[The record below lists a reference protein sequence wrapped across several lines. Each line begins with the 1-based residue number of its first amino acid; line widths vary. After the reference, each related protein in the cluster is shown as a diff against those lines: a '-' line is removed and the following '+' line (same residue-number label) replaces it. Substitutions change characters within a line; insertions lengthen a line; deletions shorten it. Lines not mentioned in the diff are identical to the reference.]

1 MIHDGG
7 DIIRKRILRIYDG
20 LVASDP
26 GLTRFRVALRAAV
39 AMATS
44 LGIEALLTHFLG
56 VTGVG
61 VVVAMLLGAVVA
73 MVGSLA
79 LMGSNVLILMRTAAL
94 FPVALGLGEAGGIA
108 VGPRTDFML
117 AGFVVVMFIAV
128 AIRRFGPAYFQYG
141 FMMWLGYFFASFT
154 HATWF
159 EFPFM
164 MAAVMVATLWI
175 VLLSTTVLRTH
186 PQRTFE
192 RTLASFWVRARLV
205 AGALE
210 EYMKSATQDEASLRL
225 SLRLKTGQLSES
237 ALMVEGWLD
246 NPAALPPGGSALAV
260 RRFLLEVQYLLDRMA
275 SDAAMLFETRSD
287 DALDLGSTVAGAM
300 ARGDQQRAAQVL
312 VHLQDVDG
320 PGRDSAIDFS
330 NAAAEFLAL
339 SFENHRFGDGTW
351 QRGEGA
357 EFSPI
362 ATLIMENLP
371 GSSAIAQ
378 GLAARGN
385 TWNPLA
391 RLSLPWRQAI
401 QVALAGTLAILFG
414 RWLSPARYYWAVIA
428 AFIMSAGTATRMETV
443 LKGINRILG
452 TLAGLVGAVI
462 VAGLT
467 AGHTGLIVA
476 TIVLA
481 VFMAIYWQRVSYAYF
496 VFFLTIMLG
505 ELYSVL
511 HEFSPQFMILRLEE
525 TMVGALAGLLVALVV
540 LPLSTRDT
548 VRAARQA
555 FLDDLQAFLVRA
567 SQVAGESQ
575 IGVEL
580 DPLVRALEDRYRRL
594 VTVADPVTP
603 PLAWGYRRPSIE
615 HRLGIYAALSG
626 YVRTLAV
633 TLTRTPQD
641 MRPEE
646 LKDALEQL
654 AQAVGE
660 LKESQ
665 PDGLAPPIPHLEG
678 LMQWDQV
685 NPWAGPLIQIQRLL
699 TDFAT
704 SKPL

>member
-1 MIHDGG
+1 MYGG
-7 DIIRKRILRIYDG
+7 DIIRKKILRIYDW

-26 GLTRFRVALRAAV
+26 GLTRFRVAFRAAV
-39 AMATS
+39 AMATG
-44 LGIEALLTHFLG
+44 LGIEALLAHFLG
-56 VTGVG
+56 IRGLG

-79 LMGSNVLILMRTAAL
+79 LTGSNVWGQVRTAAL
-94 FPVALGLGEAGGIA
+94 FPVALGLGEAGGIG

-128 AIRRFGPAYFQYG
+128 AIRRLGPAYFQYG
-141 FMMWLGYFFASFT
+141 FMMWMGYFFASFT
-154 HATWF
+154 HSTWLQ
-159 EFPFM
+159 FPFL
-164 MAAVMVATLWI
+164 MAAVLAATLWI
-175 VLLSTTVLRTH
+175 LLLSTTILATP
-186 PQRTFE
+186 PQRTLH
-192 RTLASFWVRARLV
+192 RTMTSFWLRARRV

-210 EYMKSATQDEASLRL
+210 DYMRAPIGDEGPLRL

-237 ALMVEGWLD
+237 ALMVEGWLA
-246 NPAALPPGGSALAV
+246 NPTALPVGGSALAV
-260 RRFLLEVQYLLDRMA
+260 RRFLLEVQYLLDRMV
-275 SDAAMLFETRSD
+275 SDASRLFDTRSD
-287 DALDLGSTVAGAM
+287 DALDLGATVAGAI
-300 ARGDQQRAAQVL
+300 AHADTQRAAQVL
-312 VHLQDVDG
+312 VHLQDLDG

-339 SFENHRFGDGTW
+339 DFENEWLGDRSGMKD
-351 QRGEGA
+351 QGG

-362 ATLIMENLP
+362 APLIMESLP
-371 GSSAIAQ
+371 GSPAIAQ
-378 GLAARGN
+378 GLPASG
-385 TWNPLA
+385 TPWNPLA

-401 QVALAGTLAILFG
+401 QVAMAGTLAILFG
-414 RWLSPARYYWAVIA
+414 RWLSPVRYYWAVIA

-443 LKGINRILG
+443 LKGVNRVVG
-452 TLAGLVGAVI
+452 TLAGLVAAVV
-462 VAGLT
+462 VAGWT
-467 AGHTGLIVA
+467 AGHTGLIVT

-481 VFMAIYWQRVSYAYF
+481 VFMGIYWQRVSYVYF

-525 TMVGALAGLLVALVV
+525 TMVGALAGLVVALVI

-548 VRAARQA
+548 VQAARQA
-555 FLDDLQAFLVRA
+555 FLDDLQTFLVRA

-575 IGVEL
+575 VGVEL

-603 PLAWGYRRPSIE
+603 PLTWGYRRPRIA
-615 HRLGIYAALSG
+615 HRLAIYAALSG
-626 YVRTLAV
+626 YVRMVAV
-633 TLTRTPQD
+633 TLARVPHD

-646 LKDALEQL
+646 LSQALDKL
-654 AQAVGE
+654 ACAVGE
-660 LKESQ
+660 LKASRN
-665 PDGLAPPIPHLEG
+665 DGAIPSIPHLEG
-678 LMQWDQV
+678 LMQWDHV
-685 NPWAGPLIQIQRLL
+685 NPWAEPLIQIQRLL